1 MEANMA
7 NVNHSALT
15 DPYLHE
21 PKGAAAAT
29 SGQVYVANG
38 SGSGTWTTKESL
50 VELSLEGYIEN
61 ISSASTV
68 YVPIPFSGTIVKV
81 VTVLE
86 ASIGSADA
94 TITVSNAAAAS
105 MGTITVAFTGSA
117 AGDVDTLVPSSNNT
131 VTAESFITIAT
142 DGASVNTAALRFVVI
157 MDRT

>member
-50 VELSLEGYIEN
+50 VELSLEGYLLLLR
-61 ISSASTV
+61 
-68 YVPIPFSGTIVKV
+68 YMYLFRF
-81 VTVLE
+81 L
-86 ASIGSADA
+86 
-94 TITVSNAAAAS
+94 
-105 MGTITVAFTGSA
+105 
-117 AGDVDTLVPSSNNT
+117 
-131 VTAESFITIAT
+131 
-142 DGASVNTAALRFVVI
+142 ALLLK
-157 MDRT
+157 

>member
-1 MEANMA
+1 MA
-7 NVNHSALT
+7 NINHSALT

-21 PKGAAAAT
+21 PKGAATAT

-61 ISSASTV
+61 VSSASTV
-68 YVPIPFSGTIVKV
+68 YVPIPFSGTVVKV

-86 ASIGSADA
+86 HSIGSADA

>member
-1 MEANMA
+1 MA